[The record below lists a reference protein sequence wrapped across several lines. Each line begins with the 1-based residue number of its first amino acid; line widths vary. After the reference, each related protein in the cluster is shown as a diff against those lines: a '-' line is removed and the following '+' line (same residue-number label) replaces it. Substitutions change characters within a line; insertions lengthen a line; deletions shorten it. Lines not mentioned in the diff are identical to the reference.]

1 MTATQTET
9 IGLARGEI
17 DHLVKYRVILK
28 PRGIDADEFIRVLT
42 AKIDV
47 ATRANA
53 RQEAQKAELKR
64 TTTETE
70 EAFADVY
77 TTASGFLDAIVGALG
92 KNSPEAQVLL
102 RLRSRIR
109 LAGDATAEAPGGPA
123 PEGPA

>member
-53 RQEAQKAELKR
+53 RQGAHNGGGEREGREGSREGGAEEDDHGDRGGLR
-64 TTTETE
+64 GRLHPRLGLPGRHRGGPGE
-70 EAFADVY
+70 E
-77 TTASGFLDAIVGALG
+77 L
-92 KNSPEAQVLL
+92 
-102 RLRSRIR
+102 
-109 LAGDATAEAPGGPA
+109 PGGPGPPA
-123 PEGPA
+123 PPQPDPAARG

>member
-1 MTATQTET
+1 M
-9 IGLARGEI
+9 ARGEI
-17 DHLVKYRVILK
+17 DRLVKYRVILK

-47 ATRANA
+47 ATSANA
-53 RQEAQKAELKR
+53 RQEAHKAELKR
-64 TTTETE
+64 MTTETDA
-70 EAFADVY
+70 AFEDLY
-77 TTASGFLDAIVGALG
+77 RTASGFLDAMVGALG